1 MGLPR
6 VFITRPVFTETVKL
20 LQRVAEVEVWSQPLP
35 PPYATLAEKAAR
47 STGLFTLLT
56 DRIDAPLLND
66 APDLRVVSNM
76 AVGYNNIDVAAA
88 TTSGI
93 YVGNT
98 PGVLT
103 NTTADFTFALLLA
116 LARRVTESD
125 HFVRRGEWKTWGPM
139 DFLGADVHE
148 ATLGIIGM
156 GRIGTAVSQRAQGF
170 NMRVLCT
177 SRSPKE
183 IDGGPVWTDLE
194 TLLENSDFVSLHVPL
209 SKSTHHLIG
218 ERELGLM
225 KSTGYLINTSRGE
238 VVDPAALYAAANSN
252 IIAGAALDV
261 TEPEPIPINDPLLT
275 LNNILVT
282 SHIASA
288 SQATRQKMA
297 SMAAQNIIDV
307 LEGRPPSNWVN
318 PELAQRICRS

>member
-6 VFITRPVFTETVKL
+6 VFVTRPVFAETIKL
-20 LQRVAEVEVWSQPLP
+20 LQRVAEVEMWSEPLP
-35 PPYATLAEKAAR
+35 PPYATLTEKASR

-56 DRIDAPLLND
+56 DRVDASMLN
-66 APDLRVVSNM
+66 ASPNLRIVSNM

-103 NTTADFTFALLLA
+103 DTTADFTFALLLA

-125 HFVRRGEWKTWGPM
+125 RFVRRGEWKTWGPM
-139 DFLGADVHE
+139 DFLGTDVHQT
-148 ATLGIIGM
+148 TLGIIGM

-170 NMRVLCT
+170 NMRVLYT

-183 IDGGPVWTDLE
+183 IEGGPIWTDLE
-194 TLLENSDFVSLHVPL
+194 TLLVNSDFVSLHVPL
-209 SKSTHHLIG
+209 SESTHHLIS

-225 KSTGYLINTSRGE
+225 KNTAYLINTSRGE
-238 VVDPAALYAAANSN
+238 VIDPAALYAAANSN
-252 IIAGAALDV
+252 VIAGAALDV
-261 TEPEPIPINDPLLT
+261 TEPEPIPANDPLLK
-275 LNNILVT
+275 LDNILVT

-288 SQATRQKMA
+288 SQATRRKMA
-297 SMAAQNIIDV
+297 TMAAQNIIDV
-307 LEGRPPSNWVN
+307 LEDRPPSNWVN
-318 PELAQRICRS
+318 PELGKRIYKG